1 MQDTLVAGE
10 TLNFRATTPDYPA
23 SAGWVVTLYL
33 NPRAGGT
40 ATSVTGT
47 ASGDDHLLQVSAAT
61 TAGWAPGAWAWET
74 WAAKGGERYRLE
86 AGQLQVQAGLIGAA
100 GGLDTRSQA
109 QRALDD
115 AEAALAAWTPT
126 TKRYRINGREMEF
139 NAPADII
146 AVINHWRTAVKRE
159 QAEQAMAA
167 GRRNPRKLQVSIGRA

>member
-10 TLNFRATTPDYPA
+10 TLNFLAITTDYPA

-74 WAAKGGERYRLE
+74 WAAKGSERYRLE

-100 GGLDTRSQA
+100 AGLDTRSQA

>member
-40 ATSVTGT
+40 PTSVTGT

-74 WAAKGGERYRLE
+74 WAAKGSERYRLE

-100 GGLDTRSQA
+100 AGLDTRSQA